1 MRSPLRRPLVLARSL
16 TRREE
21 AGRKPSP
28 EIDRPQRS
36 EAPASCATA
45 SWAGSSSMMASLRA
59 KTGGVKRSGNGRE
72 CKLLPRQNSLVQDNN
87 SENRTKVPARA
98 GHGAQAAA
106 WNSSLNF
113 VKSPKA
119 TNSSSNSTS
128 PETDPGTSDLF
139 PFFKGNVIPAVGQNA
154 PSRQHRQLDE
164 YDSTAV
170 VFSLTTGTSTTK

>member
-21 AGRKPSP
+21 AGRKPRP
-28 EIDRPQRS
+28 EIDRPERS
-36 EAPASCATA
+36 GAPASCATA

-72 CKLLPRQNSLVQDNN
+72 CKLLPRQNSLVHDNN

-139 PFFKGNVIPAVGQNA
+139 PFFKGNVIPAVGLNA
-154 PSRQHRQLDE
+154 LSRQHRQLDE
-164 YDSTAV
+164 
-170 VFSLTTGTSTTK
+170 

>member
-1 MRSPLRRPLVLARSL
+1 
-16 TRREE
+16 
-21 AGRKPSP
+21 
-28 EIDRPQRS
+28 
-36 EAPASCATA
+36 
-45 SWAGSSSMMASLRA
+45 MMASLRA
-59 KTGGVKRSGNGRE
+59 KTGGGKRSGNGRE
-72 CKLLPRQNSLVQDNN
+72 CKLLRRQSSFGQDNH

-139 PFFKGNVIPAVGQNA
+139 PFFKGNVIVCCVPQNV
-154 PSRQHRQLDE
+154 PPVTQ
-164 YDSTAV
+164 
-170 VFSLTTGTSTTK
+170 